1 MTIDWDRYAR
11 PAGSMIEAVGRTP
24 LVHLRRTLAEPQALY
39 AKIEWYSPTGSVKD
53 RIYSFIIRRA
63 EERGEL
69 RRGMTILEV
78 TTGNA
83 GIACAAV
90 AAMEGYPCTIVM
102 PELMS
107 EERYKL
113 IAAFGAELVTTPG
126 GESDIE
132 VALAKKDEMVAT
144 EPGRY
149 YVPAE
154 FENPDNLLAHEL
166 TSGPELWEQMDG
178 RVDAVIAAQGTGGW
192 ISGVARYVKR
202 MDPKVRV
209 YAAEPAECALIS
221 ERRWGTHG
229 IAGIGDGIVP
239 ANLDLA
245 TIDGIVTVSTD
256 EALDEAR
263 RLAREEAVLSGPSG
277 GCNIA
282 ACVKVAAKHPELE
295 RIGTLIPDSAMRYF
309 SGPLFGERVYV
320 DVPDR
325 EAMLDPES
333 RARLDEHA
341 HRLEVLH

>member
-1 MTIDWDRYAR
+1 MTTDWDRYAR

-24 LVHLRRTLAEPQALY
+24 IVHLRKTLAEPQALF
-39 AKIEWYSPTGSVKD
+39 AKVEWYSPTGSVKD

-63 EERGEL
+63 EEREEL
-69 RRGMTILEV
+69 RPGMTILEV

-102 PELMS
+102 PEGMS
-107 EERYKL
+107 EERKKL
-113 IAAFGAELVTTPG
+113 IDAYGATLVTTPG

-132 VALAKKDEMVAT
+132 VALAKKDEMVAN
-144 EPGRY
+144 EPHKY

-154 FENPDNLLAHEL
+154 FDNPDNTLAHER
-166 TSGPELWEQMDG
+166 TSAPELWEQMDG
-178 RVDAVIAAQGTGGW
+178 RIDAVVAAQGTGGW

-202 MDPKVRV
+202 QDPKVQV
-209 YAAEPAECALIS
+209 FAAEPAECALIS
-221 ERRWGTHG
+221 ERQWGTHG

-245 TIDGIVTVSTD
+245 AMDGIVTVSTD
-256 EALDEAR
+256 EALDTAR

-277 GCNIA
+277 GCNVA
-282 ACVKVAAKHPELE
+282 ACLKVAAKHPELE
-295 RIGTLIPDSAMRYF
+295 RIATLIPDSAMRYF

-325 EAMLDPES
+325 EAELDPES
-333 RARLDEHA
+333 IARLDEHA
-341 HRLEVLH
+341 HRLEVIH

>member
-1 MTIDWDRYAR
+1 MTTDWDRYRR

-24 LVHLRRTLAEPQALY
+24 IVLLKRTLSPQELY
-39 AKIEWYSPTGSVKD
+39 AKIEWYGPTGSVKD
-53 RIYSFIIRRA
+53 RIYSFMIRRA

-69 RRGMTILEV
+69 RPGMTILEV

-102 PELMS
+102 PEGMS
-107 EERYKL
+107 EERKKL
-113 IAAFGAELVTTPG
+113 IDAYGAELVTTPG

-132 VALAKKDEMVAT
+132 LALAKKDEIVAS

-149 YVPAE
+149 WVPAE
-154 FENPDNLLAHEL
+154 FENPDNTLAHEL
-166 TSGPELWEQMDG
+166 SSGPEIWQQMDG
-178 RVDAVIAAQGTGGW
+178 RIDAVVAAQGTGGW
-192 ISGVARYVKR
+192 ISGVARYLKR
-202 MDPKVRV
+202 MDPGVKV
-209 YAAEPAECALIS
+209 YTAEPAECPLIS
-221 ERRWGTHG
+221 ERQWGSHG

-239 ANLDLA
+239 VNLDLGA
-245 TIDGIVTVSTD
+245 LDGIVTVSTD
-256 EALDEAR
+256 EALDTAR

-277 GCNIA
+277 GCNVA
-282 ACVKVAAKHPELE
+282 ACLKVAARHPELR
-295 RIGTLIPDSAMRYF
+295 RIVTLIPDSAMRYF

-320 DVPDR
+320 EIPDR
-325 EAMLDPES
+325 GAELDPAS